1 MIRFACAAAVVAL
14 SLAGCVTPSSSPG
27 DLSFE
32 DLTGGGRAKGAD
44 LHARIAKASSQPLG
58 SQANPVR
65 VNMPAGQHAY
75 LRRLRCADGSAP
87 GFERVGSFGPG
98 VFGSI
103 IDGYKVACAG
113 GDPKP
118 GVLSMDMYHPDH
130 DETAAPPGYTLA
142 PN

>member
-1 MIRFACAAAVVAL
+1 M
-14 SLAGCVTPSSSPG
+14 S
-27 DLSFE
+27 
-32 DLTGGGRAKGAD
+32 GGRAKGAD
-44 LHARIAKASSQPLG
+44 LQARIAKASQRPLG
-58 SQANPVR
+58 SQANPIR
-65 VNMPAGQHAY
+65 VNMPPGQHAY

-87 GFERVGSFGPG
+87 SFERVGNFGPG

-103 IDGYKVACAG
+103 VDGYQVACAG

-118 GVLSMDMYHPDH
+118 GVLVMDMYHPDH